1 MPRKLFA
8 FALGSALCALA
19 ASLPAQDIVR
29 AGQVH
34 GTPLPPAARKILAKD
49 PKAFQFRRAMMSR
62 LRHAQAARAQLGPN
76 AFPQGL
82 SLSVAR
88 QAGAVVSGT
97 ERVVVLPI
105 LYADTPTEPWATS
118 TMQQKL
124 FDGPYMPRTLT
135 QLYTEMSRGQ
145 LTMTGT
151 VFPWIR
157 VASAD
162 TVYEGKDN
170 GFSGNGIWT
179 LLKQTLDSA
188 DKVIDFRAYDSDNDG
203 YVDLVSFV
211 QPETGGEC
219 GSGSKNMWSHRWYVE
234 GAASQ
239 AKDTTGAATNGYL
252 TNDGVYVS
260 DYVLEP
266 ALNCGS
272 TDPID
277 IGVFAHEFG
286 HALGLP
292 DLYATADPEPNSGI
306 GEWGLMGAGNW
317 NIPISPSH
325 MEAWSKMELGWV
337 PVRTLTTSQHVTLD
351 PIETTGDV
359 VKLPIAGT
367 DEYFLLENRERI
379 GSDAYLR
386 GAGLLIWHVD
396 SGVINQK
403 WAANTIEN
411 ETAHKGLD
419 LEEANGLSRLDSP
432 GYRGSAAD
440 VWPGTSGAT
449 SFTSTTTP
457 NSNAY
462 AQLKSG
468 IEITNIAVSS
478 GGQVSFDLTVGPTQP
493 LVLAWGDVD
502 GDGRVALNDANA
514 IYDCLLGLACLSGD
528 ARTRADVDAD
538 GAITARDALIIH
550 SYAVGV
556 DVSKFRVG
564 KPLPAGSSASMASV
578 PQTTPPAATT
588 TPTKPLVMKTGQP

>member
-1 MPRKLFA
+1 MSRKVFA
-8 FALGSALCALA
+8 FVLGSAFCALA
-19 ASLPAQDIVR
+19 AALPAQDVVL

-34 GTPLPPAARKILAKD
+34 GTPLPPAARAILAKD
-49 PKAFQFRRAMMSR
+49 PTAFQFRRAMMSR
-62 LRHAQAARAQLGPN
+62 LRHAKAARAQMGPN
-76 AFPQGL
+76 ALASGL
-82 SLSVAR
+82 SLSIAR
-88 QAGAVVSGT
+88 EAGEIVSGT
-97 ERVVVLPI
+97 EHVVVLPI
-105 LYADTPTEPWATS
+105 RYANTTQEPWATS
-118 TMQQKL
+118 TLQQKL
-124 FDGPYMPRTLT
+124 FDGPYSPRTLT

-145 LTMTGT
+145 LTMTGI
-151 VFPWIR
+151 VFPWTT

-162 TVYEGKDN
+162 TVYEGTDN
-170 GFSGNGIWT
+170 GFSGAGIWM
-179 LLKQTLDSA
+179 LLKQTLDIA
-188 DKVIDFRAYDSDNDG
+188 DKTIDFSQYDGDHDG

-219 GSGSKNMWSHRWYVE
+219 GSGSKNMWSHRWVIE
-234 GAASQ
+234 GAAGQ

-252 TNDGVYVS
+252 TNDGVYIS

-272 TDPID
+272 SDPID

-325 MEAWSKMELGWV
+325 MSAWSKMELGWA
-337 PVRTLTTSQHVTLD
+337 PVRTLTTSQHVTMD
-351 PIETTGDV
+351 PIETTGDI

-367 DEYFLLENRERI
+367 DEYFLLENRERL
-379 GSDAYLR
+379 GSDAYLL
-386 GAGLLIWHVD
+386 GTGLLIWHID
-396 SGVINQK
+396 SGVVQQR
-403 WAANTIEN
+403 WPANTIEN
-411 ETAHKGLD
+411 ETNHKGVD
-419 LEEANGLSRLDSP
+419 LEEASGIPRLDSP

-440 VWPGTSGAT
+440 IWPGTSGAT

-468 IEITNIAVSS
+468 IAITNIAVSS
-478 GGQVSFDLTVGPTQP
+478 GGQVSFDLTVTATQP
-493 LVLAWGDVD
+493 LVLSWGDVN
-502 GDGRVALNDANA
+502 GDGKIELADANSV
-514 IYDCLLGLACLSGD
+514 YDCLLGLSCPTGD

-538 GAITARDALIIH
+538 GALTARDALIIH

-556 DVSKFRVG
+556 DVTKFRVG
-564 KPLPAGSSASMASV
+564 TPITTGSASTPVPAPQAAVTSV
-578 PQTTPPAATT
+578 ET
-588 TPTKPLVMKTGQP
+588 TKPLVIKMGQP

>member
-1 MPRKLFA
+1 MSRKLFA

-19 ASLPAQDIVR
+19 AALPAQDIVV

-34 GTPLPPAARKILAKD
+34 GTPLPPAARAILEKD
-49 PKAFQFRRAMMSR
+49 PTAFQFRRAMTSR
-62 LRHAQAARAQLGPN
+62 LRHAKAARTQLGPN
-76 AFPQGL
+76 AFAPGL
-82 SLSVAR
+82 SLSIAR
-88 QAGAVVSGT
+88 QSGAVVSGT
-97 ERVVVLPI
+97 EHVVVLPI
-105 LYADTPTEPWATS
+105 MYANSPGQPWPTS
-118 TMQQKL
+118 TLQQKL
-124 FDGPYMPRTLT
+124 FDGPYSPRTLT
-135 QLYTEMSRGQ
+135 QLYLEMSRGQ
-145 LTMTGT
+145 LTMTGI
-151 VFPWIR
+151 VFPWTT

-162 TVYEGKDN
+162 TVYEGTDN
-170 GFSGNGIWT
+170 GFSGAGIWT
-179 LLKQTLDSA
+179 LLKQTLDIA
-188 DKVIDFRAYDSDNDG
+188 DKTIDFSQYDGDHDG

-219 GSGSKNMWSHRWYVE
+219 GSGSKNMWSHRWVIE
-234 GAASQ
+234 GAAGQ
-239 AKDTTGAATNGYL
+239 ANDTTGAATNGYL
-252 TNDGVYVS
+252 TNDGVYIS

-292 DLYATADPEPNSGI
+292 DLYATADPQPNSGI

-325 MEAWSKMELGWV
+325 MEAWSKMELGWA
-337 PVRTLTTSQHVTLD
+337 PVRTLTTSQHVTMD
-351 PIETTGDV
+351 PIETTGDI

-367 DEYFLLENRERI
+367 DEYFLLENRERL
-379 GSDAYLR
+379 GSDAFLL

-396 SGVINQK
+396 SGVVQQR
-403 WAANTIEN
+403 WASNTIEN
-411 ETAHKGLD
+411 ETAHKGID
-419 LEEANGLSRLDSP
+419 LEEASGISRLDSP
-432 GYRGSAAD
+432 GYRGSGAD

-468 IEITNIAVSS
+468 IAITNIAVSS
-478 GGQVSFDLTVGPTQP
+478 SGQVSFDLAVSATQP
-493 LVLAWGDVD
+493 LALAWGDVD
-502 GDGRVALNDANA
+502 GDGKVALADASA
-514 IYDCLLGLACLSGD
+514 IYDCLLGLSCPTGD
-528 ARTRADVDAD
+528 AKTRADVDAD
-538 GAITARDALIIH
+538 GSVTARDALIIH

-564 KPLPAGSSASMASV
+564 QLIPSGSAAMPVGISQPA
-578 PQTTPPAATT
+578 TPAAATS
-588 TPTKPLVMKTGQP
+588 TKPLVIKSGQP